1 MNQEQQLN
9 EISLKVG
16 RVEVLQEMNAKN
28 INDLT
33 ASVQRLVEKLENS
46 SDIAR
51 EALDKSKSA
60 HHRLDTLEENN
71 RWKWRTVAGAFITSI
86 VVGLVAIFWKGM
98 NN

>member
-1 MNQEQQLN
+1 MVTQEQQLN

-33 ASVQRLVEKLENS
+33 NSVQRLVEKLENS

-60 HHRLDTLEENN
+60 HHRLDSIEDGQKWL
-71 RWKWRTVAGAFITSI
+71 WRTVAVSFIG
-86 VVGLVAIFWKGM
+86 GLVTLFWKGYGG
-98 NN
+98 

>member
-1 MNQEQQLN
+1 VVTTEQQLN

-33 ASVQRLVEKLENS
+33 NSVQRLVEKLENS

-60 HHRLDTLEENN
+60 HHRLDSIEEGQK
-71 RWKWRTVAGAFITSI
+71 WLWRTIVGAII
-86 VVGLVAIFWKGM
+86 VGLLGMFWKGYGG
-98 NN
+98 

>member
-1 MNQEQQLN
+1 VVTTEQQLN

-33 ASVQRLVEKLENS
+33 NSVQRLVEKLENS

-60 HHRLDTLEENN
+60 HHRLDSIEDGQKWL
-71 RWKWRTVAGAFITSI
+71 WRTVAGAII
-86 VVGLVAIFWKGM
+86 AGLLGLFWKGYGG
-98 NN
+98 

>member
-1 MNQEQQLN
+1 VVTTEQQLN

-33 ASVQRLVEKLENS
+33 NSVQRLVEKLENS

-60 HHRLDTLEENN
+60 HHRLDSIEEGQ
-71 RWKWRTVAGAFITSI
+71 KW
-86 VVGLVAIFWKGM
+86 L
-98 NN
+98 

>member
-1 MNQEQQLN
+1 MVTTEQQLN

-33 ASVQRLVEKLENS
+33 NSVQRLVEKLENS

-60 HHRLDTLEENN
+60 HHRLDSIEEGQK
-71 RWKWRTVAGAFITSI
+71 WLWRTIVGAII
-86 VVGLVAIFWKGM
+86 VGLLGMFWKGYGG
-98 NN
+98 

>member
-1 MNQEQQLN
+1 MVTTEQQLN

-33 ASVQRLVEKLENS
+33 HSVQRLVEKLESS

-60 HHRLDTLEENN
+60 HHRLDSIEEGQK
-71 RWKWRTVAGAFITSI
+71 WLWRTIVGGIILGAL
-86 VVGLVAIFWKGM
+86 GMFWKGYGG
-98 NN
+98 